1 MTTTRQFGGRFALL
15 GLLGLII
22 LGGPMSPNVRTPAQ
36 PDLASAPPSSA
47 VGHGRLELRR
57 DHVDPRADGAI
68 DTFED
73 DDSGQGEADS
83 SYLEGTDS
91 FAAGSSP
98 VARLTSDVVARSR
111 LARAPP
117 SA

>member
-1 MTTTRQFGGRFALL
+1 MTTNRKIGGRVALL
-15 GLLGLII
+15 GLLGFIV
-22 LGGPMSPNVRTPAQ
+22 LGGPVSPNVRTPAQ
-36 PDLASAPPSSA
+36 PNLASALPCA

-57 DHVDPRADGAI
+57 DHVDTRADGAI

-73 DDSGQGEADS
+73 DDSGHGEADS
-83 SYLEGTDS
+83 SVLRGTES
-91 FAAGSSP
+91 FVAASSA
-98 VARLTSDVVARSR
+98 VARLMSDVVARSR